1 MGSLANTDRIQSSQV
16 VSIGSLG
23 VRNSKPEMSELV
35 FLETVISELLND
47 DFLSQDVDCF
57 IQS

>member
-23 VRNSKPEMSELV
+23 VLNSKPEMSEMF
-35 FLETVISELLND
+35 FLEMVISELLND